1 MFLSLKIAIRY
12 LFSKKSHSAINAV
25 SAVSVCGVAVAT
37 MAMIC
42 TLSVYNGFEELIS
55 TLYSE
60 IDPQIEVR
68 AKEGK
73 TLQTTSPEVD
83 KLFSIEGIEAITPVI
98 EDNALAIF
106 GENQLPVVVKGVPQN
121 YSSVSSLEKALID
134 GETSFADSLHQAVI
148 GVGVSNN
155 LRVAPHFVSPI
166 YLYAPKRMSK
176 VSLLNPSS
184 SFNTSQVYCSGVF
197 SISQPE
203 YDDRVI
209 YIPLSVAK
217 NLFDYTTE
225 ATLLEIKVSDEEKVD
240 DVKREAQSVL
250 GDKYLLR
257 DRMEQKSDAF
267 SMMAIEKWITFF
279 ILIFVLVISA
289 FNIIASLSMLII
301 DKQNNIKTLYN
312 IGASEKFISRIFFNQ
327 GVLIS
332 FIGAVIGVGLGLILS
347 LVQQHYGLLR
357 MGANFIVEYYPVKV
371 IWSDLFVVIAVVVVI
386 GVLIALFPVKYVNA
400 KVQKTNNK

>member
-225 ATLLEIKVSDEEKVD
+225 ATLLEIKVSNEEKVD

-289 FNIIASLSMLII
+289 FNIIASVSMLII

>member
-55 TLYSE
+55 KLYSE

-68 AKEGK
+68 AKTGK
-73 TLQTTSPEVD
+73 TIQTTSPEID
-83 KLFSIEGIEAITPVI
+83 KLFLIEGVEAVTPVV

-106 GENQLPVVVKGVPQN
+106 GENQLPVVIKGVPQN
-121 YSSVSSLEKALID
+121 YSSVNSIDEALID
-134 GETSFADSLHQAVI
+134 GKTEFADSLSKTVI

-155 LRVAPHFVSPI
+155 LKVAPYFISPI

-176 VSLLNPSS
+176 VNLINPAS
-184 SFNTSQVYCSGVF
+184 SFNTAQVYCSGVF
-197 SISQPE
+197 SICQPE

-209 YIPLSVAK
+209 YIPISVARE
-217 NLFDYTTE
+217 LFDYTTE
-225 ATLLEIKVSDEEKVD
+225 ATLLEIKVNEEAKVD
-240 DVKREAQSVL
+240 AVKVEAQRVL
-250 GDKYLLR
+250 GENYLLR
-257 DRMEQKSDAF
+257 NRMEQKSEAF

-279 ILIFVLVISA
+279 MLIFVLIISA
-289 FNIIASLSMLII
+289 FNIIASVSMLII
-301 DKQNNIKTLYN
+301 DKQSNIKTLYN
-312 IGASEKFISRIFFNQ
+312 IGASEKFITRIFFNQ

-371 IWSDLFVVIAVVVVI
+371 VWDDLLLVVAVVVAI
-386 GVLIALFPVKYVNA
+386 GLLIAQFPVRYVSSRI
-400 KVQKTNNK
+400 KK

>member
-289 FNIIASLSMLII
+289 FNIIASVSMLII